1 MTEAIAVQMDQ
12 VTFTYSPKDSDAL
25 MYFDGSFKSGATTAI
40 MGPSGSGK
48 STLVALIAGFE
59 KALDGKIVLEGRDF
73 TLSPPAQR
81 PLSMVFQ
88 ENNLFAHM
96 SVTKNVGLG
105 IKPDLRLNAE
115 DLASIDEALSDVGLA
130 QYGERLP
137 AQLSGGERQRV
148 ALARVLV
155 RRKPILILD
164 EAFASLGPGLRDEM
178 LDLVGEL
185 TSAHSMSTLMV
196 THAPEDALRIAEN
209 LVFLDNGR
217 IVLTGGASDLL
228 TGNGD
233 NPLIRSYLGAAI
245 PPKK

>member
-1 MTEAIAVQMDQ
+1 M
-12 VTFTYSPKDSDAL
+12 
-25 MYFDGSFKSGATTAI
+25 
-40 MGPSGSGK
+40 
-48 STLVALIAGFE
+48 
-59 KALDGKIVLEGRDF
+59 LEGQDY
-73 TLSPPAQR
+73 TLFPPAQR

-96 SVTKNVGLG
+96 SVSKNVGLG

-115 DLASIDEALSDVGLA
+115 DLALIDQALSDVGLA

-178 LDLVGEL
+178 LDLVREL
-185 TSAHSMSTLMV
+185 TNANNMSTLMV

-217 IVLTGGASDLL
+217 IALTGDASDLL
-228 TGNGD
+228 TGKED

-245 PPKK
+245 PPRN